1 MIPAARKEARMSILV
16 DQHTRLIVQGMT
28 GREGTF
34 HTEQMIAYGTRVVAG
49 VTPGKGGTTHLDR
62 PVYDTMAEAVKATD
76 ANASV
81 IFVPPA
87 FAAAAIGAA
96 AEAGVPLIVCIAEGI
111 PTKDMLTMCAYVR
124 SKGLRLLGANCPGLL
139 SPGSC
144 KVGIIPGRIAEPG
157 NVGIVSRSGTLTYEA
172 AESLRQAGIGISTV
186 VGIGG
191 DPILGTRFIDVLPLF
206 EADPETKAV
215 VMIGEI
221 GGNDEEV
228 AAEFIKTMSKP
239 VVGFVS
245 GRSAPEGTRMG
256 HAGAIVSGGSGT
268 ADSKVEAL
276 NAAGVPV
283 PENLSDLPALV
294 TAALES

>member
-1 MIPAARKEARMSILV
+1 MIRGSRKEAGMSILV
-16 DQHTRLIVQGMT
+16 DHQTRLIVQGMT

-34 HTEQMIAYGTRVVAG
+34 HTEQMIAYGTNVVAG
-49 VTPGKGGTTHLDR
+49 VTPGKGGTRHLDR
-62 PVYDTMAEAVKATD
+62 PIFDTMAEAVRATD
-76 ANASV
+76 ANATC

-87 FAAAAIGAA
+87 FAAAAIGEAA
-96 AEAGVPLIVCIAEGI
+96 DAGVPLIVCIAEGI

-124 SKGLRLLGANCPGLL
+124 AKGARLLGANCPGLL
-139 SPGSC
+139 SPGQC

-172 AESLRQAGIGISTV
+172 ADALRRAGLGISTV

-206 EADPETKAV
+206 EADPETQAV

-228 AAEFIKTMSKP
+228 AAGFIKTMTKP
-239 VVGFVS
+239 VVGFIG
-245 GRSAPEGTRMG
+245 GRSAPEGKRMG

-268 ADSKVEAL
+268 AESKVEAL
-276 NAAGVPV
+276 TSAGVPV
-283 PENLSDLPALV
+283 PENLAELPALV
-294 TAALES
+294 AAALAV